1 MPLVIKLG
9 CAPGTPGLTG
19 PFTSFNSKNMSIA
32 DNIHRIEQELAGTPA
47 RLVVVTK
54 THPVEKLAEAYAAG
68 GRIFGENRPQEMAAK
83 QPQLPADVEWHLI
96 GQLQTNKVKLLAPF
110 VHTVQSVDSL
120 KLLRELDKHAAANG
134 RVINGLLQFHIAQ
147 EEAKSGLTLPEAE
160 ALLAS
165 ADYQSLRNVRLTG
178 VMGVATFT
186 SDEAQLRQEF
196 GQLRGYFQHLKA
208 TYFAADA
215 AFSEI
220 SMGMSGDYPLAVAEG
235 STLVRVGSA
244 IFGSRG

>member
-1 MPLVIKLG
+1 
-9 CAPGTPGLTG
+9 
-19 PFTSFNSKNMSIA
+19 MSIA
-32 DNIHRIEQELAGTPA
+32 ENIHRIEQELAGTKA

-54 THPVEKLAEAYAAG
+54 THPVEKLQEAYDAG
-68 GRIFGENRPQEMAAK
+68 ARIFGENRPQEMAAK

-110 VHTVQSVDSL
+110 VHTVQSIDSL
-120 KLLRELDKHAAANG
+120 KLLRELDKHAAAHN
-134 RVINGLLQFHIAQ
+134 RIINGLLQFHIAR
-147 EEAKSGLTLPEAE
+147 EETKSGLSLPEAE
-160 ALLAS
+160 EILAS
-165 ADYQSLRNVRLTG
+165 EEFRQLRHVRLTG

-186 SDEAQLRQEF
+186 PDEAQLRQEF
-196 GQLRGYFQHLKA
+196 RQLRGYFEHLKT
-208 TYFAADA
+208 TYFAAEP
-215 AFSEI
+215 AFCEI

>member
-1 MPLVIKLG
+1 
-9 CAPGTPGLTG
+9 
-19 PFTSFNSKNMSIA
+19 MSIA
-32 DNIHRIEQELAGTPA
+32 ENIHRTEQELTGTAA

-54 THPVEKLAEAYAAG
+54 THPVEKLQEAYDAG
-68 GRIFGENRPQEMAAK
+68 ARIFGENRPQEMAAK

-110 VHTVQSVDSL
+110 VHTVQSIDSL
-120 KLLRELDKHAAANG
+120 KLLRELDKHAAANN
-134 RVINGLLQFHIAQ
+134 RIINGLLQFHIAQ
-147 EEAKSGLTLPEAE
+147 EETKSGLSLSEAE
-160 ALLAS
+160 EILAS
-165 ADYQSLRNVRLTG
+165 EEFRQLQHVRLTG

-186 SDEAQLRQEF
+186 HDETQLRQEF
-196 GQLRGYFQHLKA
+196 QQLRSYFEQLKT
-208 TYFAADA
+208 TYFASEP